1 MNKGGSEQL
10 RASRLIWLQRDFMY
24 GWKQN
29 ASHTTDEN
37 GARESLFL
45 TPLTAGSERLIYS
58 LNERTSGP
66 RARS

>member
-1 MNKGGSEQL
+1 MNKGEVNKGVKTHM
-10 RASRLIWLQRDFMY
+10 AGRDFMY

-29 ASHTTDEN
+29 APHTTDEN

-45 TPLTAGSERLIYS
+45 TPLTAVSERLIYRF
-58 LNERTSGP
+58 NERTFGP